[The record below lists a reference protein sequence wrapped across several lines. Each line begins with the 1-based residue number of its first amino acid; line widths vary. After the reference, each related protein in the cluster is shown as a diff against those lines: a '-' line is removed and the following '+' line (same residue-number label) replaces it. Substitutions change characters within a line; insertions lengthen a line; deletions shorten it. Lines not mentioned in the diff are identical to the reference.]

1 MSVRGAAPRPLPGS
15 LGGRFAEL
23 TKKLW
28 RRLAHDPIAD
38 ATWTD
43 LDQWSKS
50 VQVRVDFMDHH
61 MDHRLQARE
70 RLRKLSDAQR
80 AAWLDIAEE
89 EFRAFGFEAASLN
102 RILTRAGISKGQ
114 AYYYFADKGE
124 LYRAVMERAFNE
136 LAGLIEFGLTEPDS
150 ATAYW
155 QQIAGL
161 FGDVTAAL
169 KQNDRLADLGRGI
182 YREAKAQA
190 AIADLLELLH
200 GRFGRLI
207 ENGQKLG
214 AIRSDLPLALLT
226 NMALAAAREADR
238 WFALNTQ
245 DLDQQTTL
253 ALNQRVFTLFTA
265 MLAPNAG
272 GGAAAPAATS
282 S

>member
-1 MSVRGAAPRPLPGS
+1 
-15 LGGRFAEL
+15 
-23 TKKLW
+23 
-28 RRLAHDPIAD
+28 
-38 ATWTD
+38 
-43 LDQWSKS
+43 
-50 VQVRVDFMDHH
+50 MDHR

-70 RLRKLSDAQR
+70 RLRKLPDAQR

-89 EFRAFGFEAASLN
+89 EFRVSGFEAASLN
-102 RILTRAGISKGQ
+102 RILTRANISKGQ

-124 LYRAVMERAFNE
+124 LYRAVIERAFNE
-136 LAGLIEFGLTEPDS
+136 LAGLLEFGLTAPDS
-150 ATAYW
+150 AAAYW

-169 KQNDRLADLGRGI
+169 KRNDRLADLGRGI
-182 YREAKAQA
+182 YQEARAQA

-200 GRFGRLI
+200 GRFGQLV

-226 NMALAAAREADR
+226 NMAFAAVREADR

-253 ALNQRVFTLFTA
+253 ALNHQVFTLFTA
-265 MLAPNAG
+265 MLAPDAG

-282 S
+282 P